1 MPLAAAHAAFVLT
14 GTLTTLLGPIL
25 PVVSAS
31 WSLDDTAAGALF
43 AAQFAGSIAGTAVS
57 GALVQRAG
65 FSAAVTLGLALM
77 SAGTGGLPLAAWPG
91 ALLLVGS
98 YGVGLGI
105 TIPATNLYV
114 AESAPGPRS
123 AALNILNLA
132 WAAGAV
138 VSPPVFAWMAARGRT
153 DLFFFG
159 LSAAL
164 VAAAIACAAS
174 MRARVEGAASLQPP
188 PRGARGAATQP
199 VYWRSTAFIAFAVLF
214 FVYVG
219 TENALAGWVAVYAHR
234 VESSAASLSMST
246 LFWGALM
253 LGRAVAPY
261 SLRHASETAL
271 ILCWLLLAAIGTVL
285 LLRAA
290 DLAAIAFSTALC
302 GFGLA
307 AVFPTTIAQLSR
319 EFGGASARA
328 AAIAFVFAGLGGAVV
343 PWLVGA
349 WSTATG
355 SLRTGLL
362 VPLAGCLVMLALHA
376 WRPKVRA

>member
-14 GTLTTLLGPIL
+14 GTVTTLLGPIL

-31 WSLDDTAAGALF
+31 WSLADTAAGALF

-77 SAGTGGLPLAAWPG
+77 SAGTGGLPLVAWPG

-114 AESAPGPRS
+114 AESAPGQRS

-138 VSPPVFAWMAARGRT
+138 ASPPVFAWMAARGRT

-164 VAAAIACAAS
+164 VAAAIACATS
-174 MRARVEGAASLQPP
+174 MRARVEGDVSLQPP
-188 PRGARGAATQP
+188 WGARGAATQR
-199 VYWRSTAFIAFAVLF
+199 VYWRSTAFIAFAALF

-285 LLRAA
+285 LLRAT

-328 AAIAFVFAGLGGAVV
+328 AAVAFVFAGLGGAVV

-376 WRPKVRA
+376 WRPRLTA